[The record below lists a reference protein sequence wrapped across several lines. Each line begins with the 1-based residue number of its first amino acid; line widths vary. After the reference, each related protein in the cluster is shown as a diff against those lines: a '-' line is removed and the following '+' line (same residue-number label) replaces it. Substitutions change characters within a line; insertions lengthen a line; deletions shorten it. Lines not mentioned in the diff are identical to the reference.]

1 MTGQINEPLIQY
13 SDGTKNVCMCTIISI
28 FLIFIF
34 IVSPVNNFVLASMLG
49 KLIILLILAFALY
62 KNLSITFNFSK
73 NIGMFEGEW
82 NNTKT
87 NVICSYLFSAFIF
100 ILIFS
105 VLKRL
110 F

>member
-1 MTGQINEPLIQY
+1 MTGEISEPLIQY
-13 SDGTKNVCMCTIISI
+13 SDGTKNVCICTIISI

-34 IVSPVNNFVLASMLG
+34 IVSPINNFVLASTFG
-49 KLIILLILAFALY
+49 KLIILLTLAFTLY

-73 NIGMFEGEW
+73 NIVMLEGEW
-82 NNTKT
+82 NSIKT

-100 ILIFS
+100 ILIIS